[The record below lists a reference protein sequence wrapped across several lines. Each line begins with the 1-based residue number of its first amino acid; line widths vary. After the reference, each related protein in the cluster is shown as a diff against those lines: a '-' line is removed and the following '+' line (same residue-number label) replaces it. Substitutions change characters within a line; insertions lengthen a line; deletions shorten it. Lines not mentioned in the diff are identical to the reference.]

1 MLKMTPPMRVRGSK
15 VAKPCKRA
23 AAEAAIPPA
32 STTST
37 IGAPSSRATCAV
49 EAKVPPSRTEPSDA
63 PSNKPITPS
72 MTAMSA
78 GTGVRAPCA
87 NIGATWSS
95 PTSQGSRLRPG
106 RPAASAW

>member
-1 MLKMTPPMRVRGSK
+1 LKITPPSGLRASN

-23 AAEAAIPPA
+23 AADELTPAA

-49 EAKVPPSRTEPSDA
+49 DAKSPRPDA
-63 PSNKPITPS
+63 PSNRPITPS
-72 MTAMSA
+72 MTATSA
-78 GTGVRAPCA
+78 GTGVAAPWL
-87 NIGATWSS
+87 NIGTIWSS
-95 PTSQGSRLRPG
+95 PTSHGSRLRPG